1 MPSRPVAPDA
11 VALRCAGVVKRYGST
26 VAVDGLD
33 LDVRKGAI
41 TALLGPSGCGKTTTL
56 RLIAGLEDLDA
67 GEIHLDGNLVA
78 RPGRAVPPERRHV
91 GMVFQDY
98 ALFPHLTVGE
108 NVAFGLSGL
117 PRRARAQ
124 ATRHALQLVDMDSLA
139 HRLPAHLSGGQQQRV
154 ALARALA
161 PRPTMV
167 LLDEPFS
174 NLDARLRVTLRDD
187 VRRILRTAGTAAV
200 FVTHDQEEALSLADE
215 VAVMAAGQLHQL
227 ADPHTLYTQPRTSFV
242 AEFVGEANL
251 LAGRRLGAYCV
262 DTVVGVL
269 QSREPVDA
277 DVVTAVLRPEAIVLH
292 RTADGAAEVVSVSYF
307 GHDQLLHV
315 RLADGTVLRARR
327 GPDRDLAAGDRV
339 SVTVAGAVV
348 GLASTGSMASAAALG

>member
-1 MPSRPVAPDA
+1 MPTSPMADP
-11 VALRCAGVVKRYGST
+11 VALRCAGVVKRFGST

-33 LDVRKGAI
+33 LDVRRGAI

-67 GEIHLDGNLVA
+67 GEIYLDGHLVA
-78 RPGRAVPPERRHV
+78 RPSRAVPPEKRHV

-98 ALFPHLTVGE
+98 ALFPHLNVGD
-108 NVAFGLSGL
+108 NIAFGLTGL
-117 PRRARAQ
+117 PRRARAE
-124 ATRHALQLVDMDSLA
+124 ATRRALQLVGMEALA

-174 NLDARLRVTLRDD
+174 NLDARLRVSVRDE
-187 VRRILRTAGTAAV
+187 VRRILRDAGTTAV

-215 VAVMAAGQLHQL
+215 VAVMAAGRLDQL

-251 LAGRRLGAYCV
+251 LAGRRLGMHSV
-262 DTVVGVL
+262 DTVLGPL
-269 QSREPVDA
+269 QSRDPVEA
-277 DVVTAVLRPEAIVLH
+277 DLVTAVLRPEALVLR
-292 RTADGAAEVVSVSYF
+292 RTADGPAQVLSVSYF

-315 RLADGTVLRARR
+315 RLTDGTVLRARR

-339 SVTVAGAVV
+339 SVAVAGPVV
-348 GLASTGSMASAAALG
+348 CLDSADTPATAAALG